1 MNKNNVLKSLIAT
14 IVFVVAAQFSYAQ
27 AERQSSDRAA
37 VKAMPTEQ
45 VKIRQAQE
53 TEKPAPNH
61 GQPAV
66 TPSAGKTAATTTAGS
81 GQPATTTARP
91 ATDSRNATGTA
102 PKATTGRPAVKPA
115 TDDRK

>member
-1 MNKNNVLKSLIAT
+1 MNTNKVLKSVLAT
-14 IVFVVAAQFSYAQ
+14 AVLVAAAQFSYAQ
-27 AERQSSDRAA
+27 AERQAGDRAA
-37 VKAMPTEQ
+37 VKAMPAEQ

-91 ATDSRNATGTA
+91 ATDSRNAAGTA
-102 PKATTGRPAVKPA
+102 PKATGRPAVKPA
-115 TDDRK
+115 TDDKK